1 MPQTILLIGAFDS
14 KGEEYGY
21 VRQRLQAAGLDTL
34 CLNWGVLG
42 GCEHFAVDIA
52 ATDVAAAGGA
62 ELEALR
68 EAGDQE
74 AAVAVMTKGAAALVP
89 ELYRERRFDG
99 VFALGKARGTSVAAA
114 AMRTLPLGV
123 PKVIVST
130 LAGSDTSAF
139 LGAKDINIF
148 PSVVDVSGLNAVSRT
163 ILAQAAAALA
173 GMVAAEP
180 VRETDAKP
188 IIAMS
193 MFGQTRPCVERC
205 RDALSAAGYDVL
217 VFHAT
222 GSGGRTMESM
232 IADGAIAGVLDITT
246 TELADELCGGVF
258 SAGPRRLEAA
268 GKVGIPQVIAPGCL
282 DMVNFGTPDTVPAAY
297 RARQLHEGKPTV
309 TLMRTDV
316 AENQQLGRI
325 LAEKANA
332 AQGPVVLLVPA
343 KGWSRFNA
351 EDGPFWCPEA
361 DRAAVEALRSHLRP
375 GIPLIEVA
383 THINDEPFA
392 AAAVETLLA
401 MLRESA

>member
-1 MPQTILLIGAFDS
+1 MAKTVLLIGAFDS
-14 KGEEYGY
+14 KGAEYDF

-34 CLNWGVLG
+34 TLNWGVLG
-42 GCEHFAVDIA
+42 GCEQFPVDIDA
-52 ATDVAAAGGA
+52 AKVAAAGGGD
-62 ELEALR
+62 LEALR
-68 EAGDQE
+68 EAGDHD
-74 AAVAVMTKGAAALVP
+74 AAVAVMAKGAAALVP
-89 ELYRERRFDG
+89 TLYHEGRFDG

-114 AMRTLPLGV
+114 AMRALPLGV
-123 PKVIVST
+123 AKVIVST

-148 PSVVDVSGLNAVSRT
+148 PSVVDVSGLNAISRT

-180 VRETDAKP
+180 LRETDAKP

-205 RDALSAAGYDVL
+205 KAALVEAGYDVL

-232 IADGAIAGVLDITT
+232 IEDGAIAAVLDVTT

-258 SAGPRRLEAA
+258 SAGPQRLEAA
-268 GKVGIPQVIAPGCL
+268 GKAGIPQVIVPGCL
-282 DMVNFGTPDTVPAAY
+282 DMVNFGAPDTVPAAY
-297 RARQLHEGKPTV
+297 RARQLHAGKPTV
-309 TLMRTDV
+309 TLMRTDIE
-316 AENQQLGRI
+316 ENRQLGQI

-343 KGWSRFNA
+343 KGWSRFDA

-361 DRAAVEALRSHLRP
+361 DHAAIEVLRANLRP
-375 GIPLIEVA
+375 DVPLIEIPA
-383 THINDEPFA
+383 HINDEAFA
-392 AAAVETLLA
+392 TAAVKTLLA
-401 MLRESA
+401 ML

>member
-1 MPQTILLIGAFDS
+1 MAKTVLLIGAFDS
-14 KGEEYGY
+14 KGAEYDF
-21 VRQRLQAAGLDTL
+21 VRQRLQAAGLETL

-42 GCEHFAVDIA
+42 GCEHFPVDIDA
-52 ATDVAAAGGA
+52 VEVAAAGGA
-62 ELEALR
+62 DIEALR
-68 EAGDQE
+68 KAGDQE
-74 AAVAVMTKGAAALVP
+74 AAVAAMARGAAALAP
-89 ELYRERRFDG
+89 ALYDKGRFDG

-114 AMRTLPLGV
+114 AMRALPLGV

-148 PSVVDVSGLNAVSRT
+148 PSVVDVSGLNAISRA

-188 IIAMS
+188 IIAIT

-205 RDALSAAGYDVL
+205 KKALSEAGYDGL

-232 IADGAIAGVLDITT
+232 VADGAIAGVLDITT

-258 SAGPRRLEAA
+258 SAGPERLEAA
-268 GKVGIPQVIAPGCL
+268 GKAGVPQVIVPGCL
-282 DMVNFGTPDTVPAAY
+282 DMVNFGAPDTVPAAY
-297 RARQLHEGKPTV
+297 HARQLHAGKPTV

-316 AENQQLGRI
+316 AENEQLGRI

-332 AQGPVVLLVPA
+332 AQGPVAVLIPLQ
-343 KGWSRFNA
+343 GWSRFDANG
-351 EDGPFWCPEA
+351 GPFWCPEA
-361 DRAAVEALRSHLRP
+361 DRAAIEACAPTSAPTSH
-375 GIPLIEVA
+375 
-383 THINDEPFA
+383 
-392 AAAVETLLA
+392 
-401 MLRESA
+401 